1 MTEQEKE
8 FMEELQKEVET
19 LRVELAYAREQVNQ
33 LLRHS
38 FGRSKETVKEE
49 NPDQLSL
56 FEEDCQALPP
66 SAPEEVIVVH
76 RRKKKR
82 KGHKAEL
89 LKDLPAQEVHYELIG
104 EDCQCPKCQE
114 DLKEIGRK
122 LIREE
127 PIFFPARLEK
137 KQHIQHRYCCPHCEQ
152 AGETNI
158 FEAKVP
164 RALLPHSLASAS
176 LVTEIITQK
185 FDLHLP
191 LHRQE
196 KEWKEMGLSLSRRTI
211 SHWLIRVC
219 DYYLKPLTD
228 LFKQHLLKQPAIHAD
243 ETTYRMTDSQQFKNY
258 FWLFRS
264 IEQEKHPVVYYAFD
278 ESRGQKALDRI
289 LPEGYQGYLHCD
301 GYSTYNKLTES
312 IQVGCFAHLRR
323 YFFEAL
329 PSEKELRNE
338 SPAMEGVRWC
348 NALFKE
354 DEVIRKE
361 CETFEQIHAKRKE
374 RLEPLLKSF
383 REWADRVNAASQ
395 SKFGKALTYLRNQWK
410 HLNNVLKDGRLAL
423 SNNLAERSIR
433 PVVLGRKNYL
443 FSSCAEGAH
452 ANAVYYTIVETA
464 KANGLNV
471 RSYLKHLLTCLP
483 QIDFLTEEALSEF
496 LPWHPTVQL
505 AYQQTAK

>member
-1 MTEQEKE
+1 M
-8 FMEELQKEVET
+8 
-19 LRVELAYAREQVNQ
+19 
-33 LLRHS
+33 
-38 FGRSKETVKEE
+38 
-49 NPDQLSL
+49 
-56 FEEDCQALPP
+56 
-66 SAPEEVIVVH
+66 
-76 RRKKKR
+76 
-82 KGHKAEL
+82 
-89 LKDLPAQEVHYELIG
+89 
-104 EDCQCPKCQE
+104 
-114 DLKEIGRK
+114 
-122 LIREE
+122 
-127 PIFFPARLEK
+127 
-137 KQHIQHRYCCPHCEQ
+137 
-152 AGETNI
+152 
-158 FEAKVP
+158 
-164 RALLPHSLASAS
+164 
-176 LVTEIITQK
+176 
-185 FDLHLP
+185 
-191 LHRQE
+191 
-196 KEWKEMGLSLSRRTI
+196 
-211 SHWLIRVC
+211 
-219 DYYLKPLTD
+219 
-228 LFKQHLLKQPAIHAD
+228 
-243 ETTYRMTDSQQFKNY
+243 
-258 FWLFRS
+258 
-264 IEQEKHPVVYYAFD
+264 
-278 ESRGQKALDRI
+278 
-289 LPEGYQGYLHCD
+289 HCD

-505 AYQQTAK
+505 AYKQTAK